1 MSLLSEYGA
10 VADLL
15 REQVPSLPERLDQEN
30 WNPESRVDA
39 IALLA
44 KIPLSAEAT
53 EGDALCVFE
62 EIRTGNLEWS
72 YRINHRGKMLGHFV
86 SRLLKENKAEKQSLV
101 RQCSNRAYWPYTQMS
116 KGVA

>member
-1 MSLLSEYGA
+1 MSPLIEYGA

-15 REQVPSLPERLDQEN
+15 RAQVPSLPEQLDQKN
-30 WNPESRVDA
+30 WNPESRGDV

-44 KIPLSAEAT
+44 KIPLSADAT

-72 YRINHRGKMLGHFV
+72 YRMNHKGVMLGHFV
-86 SRLLKENKAEKQSLV
+86 SRLLKDNKADKQSLV